1 MPDLRGLERRGEPV
15 VYLWVMVIDEETFRL
30 ARGRDARAALAHLQ
44 SNGATW
50 VQ

>member
-1 MPDLRGLERRGEPV
+1 
-15 VYLWVMVIDEETFRL
+15 MVIDEETFRL

-44 SNGATW
+44 VTGATW